1 MPVRDLD
8 ALDPTLRERGR
19 AALAGLPAR
28 ADRLLAG
35 GARHRELGRLVRDAV
50 IGEAHGEPALLEQ
63 ARAALEALAALQ
75 LPSGTFASGD
85 NVDSPP
91 DTAFTVGDLA
101 WAASMLRRE
110 DSLCLAA
117 LQGQLEQLLA
127 RTAPALITGGVHTP
141 NHRFEISAA
150 LARLGRLLEDPRCIG
165 RAEQWLAEGVDLQAD
180 GLFSERSPN
189 YAVHVSIP
197 CLLVLA
203 HELELPALADAADA
217 ATRAQARLT
226 DARGMVETLGSRRQD
241 RRTLFDGGPLHPL
254 LRAHAIRTGDPL
266 TARAA
271 LRTQDRAD
279 ALAALEVLALGLE
292 DPSVL
297 GPLPDPAAD
306 PDPER
311 PEVHVLAG
319 SGLVVVDHG
328 VSRAVIHGGTD
339 TAALGRV
346 SSGASDDPTF
356 LRLAGGAVR
365 LTDLRISRDFFSL
378 GPVRF
383 ERPMAAAAGGA
394 DAAAHDADA
403 DADADAGAGAGA
415 DTRAAG
421 TDPAAGPW
429 RLHER
434 AVGEYFQP
442 LAAGDRRPDGAYA
455 LEFNGRFAAA
465 MSFSSRAVDEVVLES
480 AAEVRLGPA
489 HAELDLRVEGPAV
502 ALCLLLALEG
512 GRLEGVSIGGTG
524 RSVPTIDPDGIG
536 RCRYVAADG
545 ETLHLEVHGMAEGPA
560 FYEPGEAYTV
570 LGGTDL
576 PGGDHLFIPATT
588 AQELR
593 LVLDLRPSPVD

>member
-8 ALDPTLRERGR
+8 ALDPTLREKGR

-28 ADRLLAG
+28 AERLLAG

-50 IGEAHGEPALLEQ
+50 IGEAHGEPALLDQ
-63 ARAALEALAALQ
+63 AWAALEALAALQ

-110 DSLCLAA
+110 SSLRLTA

-127 RTAPALITGGVHTP
+127 RTAPALVAGGVHTP

-150 LARLGRLLEDPRCIG
+150 LARLGRLLEDPRCTA

-203 HELELPALADAADA
+203 HELDRPDLADAADA

-279 ALAALEVLALGLE
+279 ELAALEVLALGLE
-292 DPSVL
+292 DPAVL

-306 PDPER
+306 PGPEQ
-311 PEVHVLAG
+311 PEVHVLAE

-339 TAALGRV
+339 TAELGRV

-356 LRLAGGAVR
+356 LRLAGRAVR

-383 ERPMAAAAGGA
+383 ERPVDSAAVAA
-394 DAAAHDADA
+394 DATAHG
-403 DADADAGAGAGA
+403 AGAGAGA
-415 DTRAAG
+415 GAGDGAG
-421 TDPAAGPW
+421 TDAGADARHAGTDAAAGPW
-429 RLHER
+429 RLRER
-434 AVGEYFQP
+434 AVGEYFHP
-442 LAAGDRRPDGAYA
+442 LAAEDRRADGAYA

-465 MSFSSRAVDEVVLES
+465 MSFSSRDVDEVALET

-489 HAELDLRVEGPAV
+489 HAELDLRAEGPAA

-512 GRLEGVSIGGTG
+512 GRLEGVAADAAG
-524 RSVPTIDPDGIG
+524 RSIPAIGPDGVG
-536 RCRYVAADG
+536 RCRYVGADG
-545 ETLHLEVHGMAEGPA
+545 ETLRLEVHGMADSPA

-588 AQELR
+588 AQRLR
-593 LVLDLRPSPVD
+593 LVLDL